1 MAKLFGEMKGTR
13 GTVTRCSNSILTT
26 HIRGYLSW
34 LGNKVFADIDE
45 NGNEVFEVYQY
56 KGSNNV
62 NNLKHLLTV
71 K

>member
-26 HIRGYLSW
+26 HIRGWS
-34 LGNKVFADIDE
+34 LGIKVFADIDE
-45 NGNEVFEVYQY
+45 NGNEVFEVYQSR
-56 KGSNNV
+56 GSNDV
-62 NNLKHLLTV
+62 NNLKYLLTV